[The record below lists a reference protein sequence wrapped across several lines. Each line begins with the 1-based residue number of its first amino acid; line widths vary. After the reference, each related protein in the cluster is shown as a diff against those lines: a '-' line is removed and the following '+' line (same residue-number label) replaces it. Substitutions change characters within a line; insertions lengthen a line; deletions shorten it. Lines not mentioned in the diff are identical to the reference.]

1 MVEFWLYVCVISM
14 SNLHQS
20 RTRELRAV
28 NTTLDASLLRGFTS
42 DFDALSHSVMTEII
56 IQTKAADIFILFT
69 LSQKYFA
76 ERV

>member
-1 MVEFWLYVCVISM
+1 M
-14 SNLHQS
+14 
-20 RTRELRAV
+20 